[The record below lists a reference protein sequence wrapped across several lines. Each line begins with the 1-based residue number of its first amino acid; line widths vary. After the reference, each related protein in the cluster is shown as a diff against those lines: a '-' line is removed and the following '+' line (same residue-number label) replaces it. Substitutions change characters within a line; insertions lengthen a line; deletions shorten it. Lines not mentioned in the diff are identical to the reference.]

1 MSDKNNEICSCSD
14 DEVKLIFACS
24 GGADV
29 GHLSDLAA
37 RKMMKDGCGKMF
49 CLAGIGGDVEGI
61 MKTTRDADKIL
72 AIDGCPVDCAKK
84 TLERVGITDFAHFQV
99 TAIGFEKGNTNIDD
113 AGIGKVADHGKGM
126 IC

>member
-1 MSDKNNEICSCSD
+1 MPDSNKEICGCSD
-14 DEVKLIFACS
+14 DEVKLLFACS

-29 GHLSDLAA
+29 GHLSDVAA
-37 RKMMKDGCGKMF
+37 REMMKDGCGTMF

-61 MKTTRDADKIL
+61 LKPTRDADRIL

-84 TLERVGITDFAHFQV
+84 SLERAGITNFIHFQV
-99 TAIGFEKGNTNIDD
+99 TALGFEKGKTDIHED
-113 AGIGKVADHGKGM
+113 AIQMVADHGKEL